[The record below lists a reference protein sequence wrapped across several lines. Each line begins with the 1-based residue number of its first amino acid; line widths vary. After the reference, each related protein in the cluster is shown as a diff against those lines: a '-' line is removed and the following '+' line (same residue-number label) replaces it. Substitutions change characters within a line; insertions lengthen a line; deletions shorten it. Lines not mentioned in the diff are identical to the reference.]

1 MSGKSEGC
9 QGSWRG
15 GGARAGGCLGDR
27 KVKEGVKVTGKI
39 SGTLQAIAW
48 TLLFTLSDMK
58 LQEVSKHGSLE
69 LLCHSRC
76 DLTQLFTGSLWLPVG
91 TDPGGLVEAA
101 GGRLGDREEAARMVQ
116 GRQWCTG
123 PG

>member
-1 MSGKSEGC
+1 MFGKSEGC
-9 QGSWRG
+9 QGTWRG
-15 GGARAGGCLGDR
+15 EGARAGGCLGDR
-27 KVKEGVKVTGKI
+27 KMKEGERGTGRI

-48 TLLFTLSDMK
+48 TLLFTVSDMK

-76 DLTQLFTGSLWLPVG
+76 DQTQLFTGSLWLPVG
-91 TDPGGLVEAA
+91 TDPGGLVE
-101 GGRLGDREEAARMVQ
+101 GWGRLGDREEAASMVQ

-123 PG
+123 LG

>member
-1 MSGKSEGC
+1 M
-9 QGSWRG
+9 
-15 GGARAGGCLGDR
+15 
-27 KVKEGVKVTGKI
+27 KEGVKVTGKI
-39 SGTLQAIAW
+39 SGTVQAIAW

>member
-76 DLTQLFTGSLWLPVG
+76 DLTQLFTGSLWLPPPAHQ
-91 TDPGGLVEAA
+91 DLSPQAA
-101 GGRLGDREEAARMVQ
+101 KGNL
-116 GRQWCTG
+116 
-123 PG
+123 